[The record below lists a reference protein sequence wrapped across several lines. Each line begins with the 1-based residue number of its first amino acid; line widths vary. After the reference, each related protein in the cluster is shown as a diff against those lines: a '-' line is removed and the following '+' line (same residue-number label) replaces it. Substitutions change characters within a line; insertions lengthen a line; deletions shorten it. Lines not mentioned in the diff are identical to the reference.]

1 MVMPGADPR
10 SVGRAT
16 ALPNNGDLSVWADQG
31 VLLLN
36 TSLTVQRGMAN
47 SHAGKGWE
55 TFTDA
60 AIKALANNRSNI
72 VFLLWGRNARNK
84 AAMIDPARHLVL
96 QAAHPSPLSAYKGF
110 FGCRH
115 FSKANAFLE
124 KNGMRPI
131 RWQIDDL

>member
-1 MVMPGADPR
+1 MNALTLHEQGE
-10 SVGRAT
+10 T
-16 ALPNNGDLSVWADQG
+16 ARGHTCWRNAIVSHQRIGHHKYLSRIAGISQTFRKP
-31 VLLLN
+31 LSFHKNPILY
-36 TSLTVQRGMAN
+36 TTVCVRG
-47 SHAGKGWE
+47 
-55 TFTDA
+55 
-60 AIKALANNRSNI
+60 
-72 VFLLWGRNARNK
+72 ARNK

-124 KNGMRPI
+124 KNGMKPI